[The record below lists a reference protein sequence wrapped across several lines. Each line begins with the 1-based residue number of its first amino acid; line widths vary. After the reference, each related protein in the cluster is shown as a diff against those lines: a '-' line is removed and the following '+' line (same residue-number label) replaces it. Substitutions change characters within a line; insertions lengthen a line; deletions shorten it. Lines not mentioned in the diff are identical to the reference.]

1 MSFAP
6 LLMKVQINYSLSDN
20 VFGFLSWNYF
30 NFGRFFN
37 QQSQIDNHKSYSAH
51 TGDKMKKISK
61 IMVAYDFSKY
71 SKDSLEYAVE
81 LAENLKA
88 DIIITNVINEKDV
101 NSIRMAAMYSGA
113 ISEDE
118 FIKDK
123 TESRLKRIDE
133 LIEKISHGR
142 LSIKKLF
149 KVGIPFRELIQA
161 VKDEKVDLVVMGPKG
176 RSNLEDILFGS
187 TAEKM
192 FRHCPV
198 PLLSIRE
205 NKSR

>member
-1 MSFAP
+1 
-6 LLMKVQINYSLSDN
+6 
-20 VFGFLSWNYF
+20 
-30 NFGRFFN
+30 
-37 QQSQIDNHKSYSAH
+37 
-51 TGDKMKKISK
+51 MKKINK
-61 IMVAYDFSKY
+61 IMVACDLSVYSIEALKY
-71 SKDSLEYAVE
+71 ALD
-81 LAENLKA
+81 LAEDLKA
-88 DIIITNVINEKDV
+88 HIIITNVINEKDV

-123 TESRLKRIDE
+123 TESRLQRIDK
-133 LIEKISHGR
+133 LIEEISPGH
-142 LSIKKLF
+142 LPIKKLF

-161 VKDEKVDLVVMGPKG
+161 VKDEDVDLVVMGPKG

-198 PLLSIRE
+198 PLLSIRG
-205 NKSR
+205 NRHR

>member
-1 MSFAP
+1 
-6 LLMKVQINYSLSDN
+6 MKEIN
-20 VFGFLSWNYF
+20 
-30 NFGRFFN
+30 
-37 QQSQIDNHKSYSAH
+37 
-51 TGDKMKKISK
+51 K
-61 IMVAYDFSKY
+61 IMVAFDFSEY
-71 SKDSLEYAVE
+71 SIEALKYAVE
-81 LAENLKA
+81 LAEDLKV
-88 DIIITNVINEKDV
+88 DVIITNVINERDV

-123 TESRLKRIDE
+123 TESRLQQIEK
-133 LIEKISHGR
+133 LIEEISLGQ
-142 LSIKKLF
+142 LPIKKVF

-161 VKDEKVDLVVMGPKG
+161 VKDEDVDLVVMGPKG

-198 PLLSIRE
+198 PLLSIRG
-205 NKSR
+205 NRHR

>member
-1 MSFAP
+1 
-6 LLMKVQINYSLSDN
+6 MKEIN
-20 VFGFLSWNYF
+20 
-30 NFGRFFN
+30 
-37 QQSQIDNHKSYSAH
+37 
-51 TGDKMKKISK
+51 K
-61 IMVAYDFSKY
+61 IMVAFDFSEY
-71 SKDSLEYAVE
+71 SIEALKYAVE
-81 LAENLKA
+81 LAEDLKA

-123 TESRLKRIDE
+123 TESRLQQLDK
-133 LIEKISHGR
+133 LIKEISPGQ
-142 LSIKKLF
+142 LSIKKVF

-161 VKDEKVDLVVMGPKG
+161 VKDEDVDLVVMGPKG

-198 PLLSIRE
+198 PLLSIRG
-205 NKSR
+205 NRNR

>member
-1 MSFAP
+1 
-6 LLMKVQINYSLSDN
+6 
-20 VFGFLSWNYF
+20 
-30 NFGRFFN
+30 
-37 QQSQIDNHKSYSAH
+37 
-51 TGDKMKKISK
+51 MKKISK
-61 IMVAYDFSKY
+61 IMVACDFSEY
-71 SKDSLEYAVE
+71 SKESLKYAAE
-81 LAENLKA
+81 LAEDLKA
-88 DIIITNVINEKDV
+88 EIIISHVINERDV

-123 TESRLKRIDE
+123 TESRLQQLDK
-133 LIEKISHGR
+133 LIKEISPGQ
-142 LSIKKLF
+142 LSIKKTF

-161 VKDEKVDLVVMGPKG
+161 VKDEDVDLVVMGPKG

-198 PLLSIRE
+198 PLLSIRG
-205 NKSR
+205 NRNR

>member
-1 MSFAP
+1 M
-6 LLMKVQINYSLSDN
+6 VT
-20 VFGFLSWNYF
+20 
-30 NFGRFFN
+30 RRE
-37 QQSQIDNHKSYSAH
+37 
-51 TGDKMKKISK
+51 KMERISK
-61 IMVAYDFSKY
+61 IMVACDFSEY
-71 SKDSLEYAVE
+71 SIAALKYAVE
-81 LAENLKA
+81 LAENLKS
-88 DIIITNVINEKDV
+88 DLIIVNVINERDV

-123 TESRLKRIDE
+123 TESRLKRIDK
-133 LIEKISHGR
+133 LIEEISPGR
-142 LSIKKLF
+142 LPIKKVF
-149 KVGIPFRELIQA
+149 KIGIPFRELIQA
-161 VKDEKVDLVVMGPKG
+161 VRDEGADLVVMGPKG

-205 NKSR
+205 NMRRHRSEAGEYTP